1 VSEGPLAGDA
11 GTGDRPTADPGT
23 DGRRLKGARRRE
35 ELIDATLRIVARD
48 GVGAVTHRAVAAE
61 AGVPKSAATYHF
73 DSLDALLVAALRSG
87 TEQFV
92 RALPGSGEHHDLD
105 RLLELLVA
113 FVHEHHDQIVARY
126 ELYLLAAR
134 RPGLRPAVEYYLGVL
149 TELITPHARDVSGA
163 RGAAA
168 AFDGYVL
175 QSMVRGVEP
184 DVAELTAIVRSTL
197 R

>member
-1 VSEGPLAGDA
+1 VTEDA
-11 GTGDRPTADPGT
+11 ET
-23 DGRRLKGARRRE
+23 DGRRLRGARRRE
-35 ELIDATLRIVARD
+35 ELVDAAVRVVARD
-48 GVGAVTHRAVAAE
+48 GVAAVTHRAVAAE

-73 DSLDALLVAALRSG
+73 DSLDTLLVAALRTG

-92 RALPGSGEHHDLD
+92 RALPASGEHHDLD
-105 RLLELLVA
+105 RLLEMLVV
-113 FVHEHHDQIVARY
+113 FVREHRDLIVARY

-149 TELITPHARDVSGA
+149 TELIAPHARDASGA
-163 RGAAA
+163 RGAVA

-175 QSMVRGVEP
+175 QSLVRGAEL
-184 DVAELTAIVRSTL
+184 DVAELTVIVRAAL